1 MADKSSK
8 RNLTFS
14 QKIQQFKDYYLGGT
28 LAALAFAAL
37 VIYMASRLLSPKESA
52 DLTVAVFDTD
62 LSSEALQEM
71 EKAVRASLNLPEE
84 AVIVIDTGYVSSN
97 TNEYTRLSLLS
108 ANGQVDAVI
117 AGREVFGEL
126 AGFGY
131 FKDLS
136 EFLPEDM
143 LSAYAGNLVSCA
155 YESNAV
161 AQNAQQKGELASGE
175 YPFGLSLEDSAMW
188 KSMTADSSIKPDKP
202 VVGVILESEND
213 SNVTGL
219 LRVLMDQEGRR

>member
-37 VIYMASRLLSPKESA
+37 VIYMASRLLSTKESA

-155 YESNAV
+155 YESDAV

-188 KSMTADSSIKPDKP
+188 KSMTADSSIKPDGP
-202 VVGVILESEND
+202 VVGVILESGND

>member
-28 LAALAFAAL
+28 LAALAVAAL

-97 TNEYTRLSLLS
+97 TNEYTRISLLS

-175 YPFGLSLEDSAMW
+175 YPFGLSLEDSALW
-188 KSMTADSSIKPDKP
+188 NSMTADSSIKPDGP

>member
-28 LAALAFAAL
+28 LAALAVAAL

-71 EKAVRASLNLPEE
+71 EQAVRASLNLPEE

-188 KSMTADSSIKPDKP
+188 NSMTADSSIKPDGP
-202 VVGVILESEND
+202 VVGVILESGND

>member
-28 LAALAFAAL
+28 LAALAVAAL
-37 VIYMASRLLSPKESA
+37 VIYMASRLLSPKETA

-71 EKAVRASLNLPEE
+71 EQAVRASLNLPEE

-175 YPFGLSLEDSAMW
+175 YPFGLSLEDSALW
-188 KSMTADSSIKPDKP
+188 NSMTADSSIKPDGP
-202 VVGVILESEND
+202 VVGVILESGND

>member
-28 LAALAFAAL
+28 LAALAVAAL
-37 VIYMASRLLSPKESA
+37 VIYMASRLMSQKESV

-71 EKAVRASLNLPEE
+71 EQAVRASLNLPEE

-175 YPFGLSLEDSAMW
+175 YPFGLSIEDSAMW
-188 KSMTADSSIKPDKP
+188 NSMTADSSIKPDKP

>member
-1 MADKSSK
+1 MEDKSSK
-8 RNLTFS
+8 GKLTFS

-28 LAALAFAAL
+28 LAVLAVAAL
-37 VIYMASRLLSPKESA
+37 VIYMAARLLSPKKTS
-52 DLTVAVFDTD
+52 DLTIAVFDTD

-71 EKAVRASLNLPEE
+71 EQAVRASLNLPEE

-108 ANGQVDAVI
+108 ADGQVDAVI
-117 AGREVFGEL
+117 AGREAFAEL

-136 EFLPEDM
+136 KFLPENMQSD
-143 LSAYAGNLVSCA
+143 YAGQFVSFA
-155 YESNAV
+155 YESDAV
-161 AQNAQQKGELASGE
+161 AVNAQQKGELASGE
-175 YPFGLSLEDSAMW
+175 YPFGLSLEDSALW
-188 KSMTADSSIKPDKP
+188 ESMTADSSIRPDEP
-202 VVGVILESEND
+202 VVGVILESGND

-219 LRVLMDQEGRR
+219 LRVLMNKERD

>member
-1 MADKSSK
+1 MADKSPK

-28 LAALAFAAL
+28 LAALAVAAL

-97 TNEYTRLSLLS
+97 TNEYTRISLLS

-175 YPFGLSLEDSAMW
+175 YPFGLSLEDSALW
-188 KSMTADSSIKPDKP
+188 NSMTADSSIKPDGP

>member
-28 LAALAFAAL
+28 LAALAVAAL

-126 AGFGY
+126 AGFGC

-136 EFLPEDM
+136 EFLQEDM
-143 LSAYAGNLVSCA
+143 LSAYAGDLVSCA
-155 YESNAV
+155 S
-161 AQNAQQKGELASGE
+161 
-175 YPFGLSLEDSAMW
+175 
-188 KSMTADSSIKPDKP
+188 
-202 VVGVILESEND
+202 
-213 SNVTGL
+213 
-219 LRVLMDQEGRR
+219 

>member
-28 LAALAFAAL
+28 LAALAVAAL

-136 EFLPEDM
+136 EFFPEDM

-175 YPFGLSLEDSAMW
+175 YPFGLSLEDSALW
-188 KSMTADSSIKPDKP
+188 NSMTADSSIKPDGP
-202 VVGVILESEND
+202 VVGVILESGND

>member
-28 LAALAFAAL
+28 LAALAVAAL

-71 EKAVRASLNLPEE
+71 EQAVRASLNLPEE

-175 YPFGLSLEDSAMW
+175 YPFGLSIEDSAMW
-188 KSMTADSSIKPDKP
+188 NSMTADSSIKPDKP

>member
-1 MADKSSK
+1 M
-8 RNLTFS
+8 TFS

-28 LAALAFAAL
+28 LAVLAVAAL
-37 VIYMASRLLSPKESA
+37 IIYMVWRVLSPKEAA

-71 EKAVRASLNLPEE
+71 EQAVRESLGLPEE
-84 AVIVIDTGYVSSN
+84 AVIKIDTGYVSSN

-108 ANGQVDAVI
+108 ADGQVDAVI
-117 AGREVFGEL
+117 AGREAFAEL

-136 EFLPEDM
+136 QFLPEDVQ
-143 LSAYAGNLVSCA
+143 SGFAGRFVSFA
-155 YESNAV
+155 YESDAV
-161 AQNAQQKGELASGE
+161 SENAQQKGELASGE
-175 YPFGLSLEDSAMW
+175 YPFGLSLKGSALW
-188 KSMTADSSIKPDKP
+188 DSMTAGSSIKPEEP

-213 SNVTGL
+213 SNVMGL
-219 LRVLMDQEGRR
+219 IRVLMN

>member
-1 MADKSSK
+1 M
-8 RNLTFS
+8 TFS

-28 LAALAFAAL
+28 LAALAVAAL

-97 TNEYTRLSLLS
+97 TNEYTRISLLS

-175 YPFGLSLEDSAMW
+175 YPFGLSLEDSALW
-188 KSMTADSSIKPDKP
+188 NSMTADSSIKPDGP

>member
-1 MADKSSK
+1 MADKISK
-8 RNLTFS
+8 RKLTFS

-28 LAALAFAAL
+28 LAALAVAAL

-71 EKAVRASLNLPEE
+71 EQAVRASLNLPEE

-155 YESNAV
+155 YESDAV

-175 YPFGLSLEDSAMW
+175 YPFGLSLEDSALW
-188 KSMTADSSIKPDKP
+188 NSMTADSSIKPDGP

>member
-1 MADKSSK
+1 MEDKSSK
-8 RNLTFS
+8 GKLTFS

-28 LAALAFAAL
+28 LAALAVAAL

-71 EKAVRASLNLPEE
+71 EQAVRASLNLPEE

-175 YPFGLSLEDSAMW
+175 YPFGLSIEDSAMW
-188 KSMTADSSIKPDKP
+188 NSMTADSSIKPDKP

>member
-1 MADKSSK
+1 MEDKSSK
-8 RNLTFS
+8 GKLTFS

-28 LAALAFAAL
+28 LAVLAVAAL
-37 VIYMASRLLSPKESA
+37 VIYMAARLLSPKKTS
-52 DLTVAVFDTD
+52 DLTIAVFDTD

-71 EKAVRASLNLPEE
+71 EQAVRESLNLPEE

-108 ANGQVDAVI
+108 ADGQVDAVI
-117 AGREVFGEL
+117 AGREAFAEL

-136 EFLPEDM
+136 KFLPENMQSD
-143 LSAYAGNLVSCA
+143 YAGQFVSFA
-155 YESNAV
+155 YESDAV
-161 AQNAQQKGELASGE
+161 AVNAQQKGELASGE
-175 YPFGLSLEDSAMW
+175 YPFGLSLEDSALW
-188 KSMTADSSIKPDKP
+188 ESMTADSSIRPDEP
-202 VVGVILESEND
+202 VVGVILESGND

-219 LRVLMDQEGRR
+219 LRVLMNKERD

>member
-1 MADKSSK
+1 M
-8 RNLTFS
+8 
-14 QKIQQFKDYYLGGT
+14 
-28 LAALAFAAL
+28 
-37 VIYMASRLLSPKESA
+37 
-52 DLTVAVFDTD
+52 
-62 LSSEALQEM
+62 
-71 EKAVRASLNLPEE
+71 
-84 AVIVIDTGYVSSN
+84 
-97 TNEYTRLSLLS
+97 
-108 ANGQVDAVI
+108 DAVI

-155 YESNAV
+155 YESDAV

-175 YPFGLSLEDSAMW
+175 YPFGLSLEDSARW
-188 KSMTADSSIKPDKP
+188 NSMTADSSIKPDKP

>member
-8 RNLTFS
+8 RKLTFS

-28 LAALAFAAL
+28 LAALAVAAL
-37 VIYMASRLLSPKESA
+37 VIFMASRLLSPKESA

-71 EKAVRASLNLPEE
+71 EQAVRASLNLPEE

-155 YESNAV
+155 YESDAV

>member
-1 MADKSSK
+1 MEDKSSK
-8 RNLTFS
+8 GKLTFS

-28 LAALAFAAL
+28 LAVLAVAAL
-37 VIYMASRLLSPKESA
+37 VIYMAARLLSPKKTS
-52 DLTVAVFDTD
+52 DLTIAVFDTD

-71 EKAVRASLNLPEE
+71 EQAVRASLNLPEG

-108 ANGQVDAVI
+108 ADGQVDAVI
-117 AGREVFGEL
+117 AGREAFAEL

-136 EFLPEDM
+136 KFLPENMQSD
-143 LSAYAGNLVSCA
+143 YAGQFVSFA
-155 YESNAV
+155 YESDAV
-161 AQNAQQKGELASGE
+161 AVNAQQKGELASGE
-175 YPFGLSLEDSAMW
+175 YPFGLSLEDSALW
-188 KSMTADSSIKPDKP
+188 ESMTADSSIRPDEP
-202 VVGVILESEND
+202 VVGVILESGND

-219 LRVLMDQEGRR
+219 LRVLMNKERD

>member
-8 RNLTFS
+8 GKLTFS

-28 LAALAFAAL
+28 LAVLAVLALI
-37 VIYMASRLLSPKESA
+37 IYMASRLLAPKEEA
-52 DLTVAVFDTD
+52 DLTIAVFDTD
-62 LSSEALQEM
+62 LSAGALQEM
-71 EKAVRASLNLPEE
+71 EQAVRTFLNLPED

-117 AGREVFGEL
+117 AGREAFSEL

-136 EFLPEDM
+136 QFLPEDM
-143 LSAYAGNLVSCA
+143 LTSCTGHLVSCA
-155 YESNAV
+155 YESDAL
-161 AQNAQQKGELASGE
+161 AENAQQKGELASGE
-175 YPFGLSLEDSAMW
+175 YPFGLSLEDSALW
-188 KSMTADSSIKPDKP
+188 NSMTAESSIKPAGP
-202 VVGVILESEND
+202 VAGVILESGND
-213 SNVTGL
+213 RNVIGL
-219 LRVLMDQEGRR
+219 LRVLMGQESR